1 MTSPPC
7 LAPFNHG
14 QPGSTQG
21 RGGVRGVHSHPML
34 DWIQRKLLKPTPAE
48 AAMVRAIEAAQ
59 ALLARGKP
67 HAALGHL
74 TGDPPDNDYLL
85 ASYVD
90 VKVRAALGLRDLLA
104 LEAMG
109 PYAQALARL
118 LPDKAALLMR
128 EAEAVGAL
136 GLAAALGEALA
147 ENGKAVA
154 EDLLRIKERRSGPS
168 AGEALLGLARDAL
181 GEDYQ
186 DLRLAGIGPSSFV
199 VTAVP
204 TNGQDRVAVKF
215 LGPGAYMDERSRA
228 RFEREANLLEQLDN
242 PHILKI
248 FSYHALDPPYMVTEF
263 FPGYSLRQLLE
274 QGRIFDAE
282 ATCRIGLKLCSALQA
297 AHAAGIIHRD
307 VEPGNILVSPSAVKL
322 IDFGLARTGQ
332 WEVSA
337 QGSLLGDWAYMP
349 PEQYAA
355 TLEKPSVQLDVFG
368 LGAVL
373 HHMLT
378 GEPPYRRSNMIIRE
392 RNRALQEM
400 REELPDSL
408 VQLVL
413 MALAENPDVRP
424 RTIAD
429 LAEGL
434 RQVYLRKDEE

>member
-1 MTSPPC
+1 
-7 LAPFNHG
+7 
-14 QPGSTQG
+14 
-21 RGGVRGVHSHPML
+21 ML
-34 DWIQRKLLKPTPAE
+34 SWLQRKLLKPTPEE
-48 AAMVRAIEAAQ
+48 AAMVRSIEAAQ

-109 PYAQALARL
+109 PYALALARL

-136 GLAAALGEALA
+136 GLAAALGENLQA
-147 ENGKAVA
+147 NGHAVG
-154 EDLLRIKERRSGPS
+154 EDLLRIRDQRSGPG
-168 AGEALLGLARDAL
+168 AGEALLGLAREAL
-181 GEDYQ
+181 GEGYK

-204 TNGQDRVAVKF
+204 AESQERVAVKF

-228 RFEREANLLEQLDN
+228 RFEREASLLEQLDN

-248 FSYHALDPPYMVTEF
+248 YSYHPMDPPYMVTEF
-263 FPGYSLRQLLE
+263 FPGYSLRQLLD
-274 QGRIFDAE
+274 QGRHFDAE

-307 VEPGNILVSPSAVKL
+307 IEPGNILLSPNDVKL
-322 IDFGLARTGQ
+322 ADFGLARTKQ

-337 QGSLLGDWAYMP
+337 QGSVLGDWAYMA

-355 TLEKPSVQLDVFG
+355 TIERPTVQLDIFA
-368 LGAVL
+368 LAAVL

-378 GEPPYRRSNMIIRE
+378 GEPPFSRSNMIIRE
-392 RNRALQEM
+392 RNTALQDM
-400 REELPDSL
+400 RKELPDAL
-408 VQLVL
+408 VQLL
-413 MALAENPDVRP
+413 LEALAENPEVRP

-429 LAEGL
+429 FSEGL
-434 RQVYLRKDEE
+434 RRIYLRSSAE